1 MTDIYHIFKEKF
13 SNMIY
18 IKENNK
24 FGNLFLVV
32 KNFNIII
39 LKKNY
44 DLLVEF
50 IYYSCL
56 EALKISNHYNNKTFT
71 VHIYLEQASMKN
83 FSFKLFKKINKKLTE
98 NLKDVLD
105 ICYIYG
111 SGPFL
116 LNIFKLIRS
125 LLDPDT
131 RKKIVIIKEKNTK
144 GNFLL

>member
-1 MTDIYHIFKEKF
+1 MTGIYHKFKRQF
-13 SNMIY
+13 SNIIY
-18 IKENNK
+18 IKENNN

-32 KNFNIII
+32 KNFNIAN
-39 LKKNY
+39 LKNHY

-50 IYYSCL
+50 IYYACL
-56 EALKISNHYNNKTFT
+56 EALKISNNYNNKTFT

-111 SGPFL
+111 SGIFL

-125 LLDPDT
+125 LLDPVT
-131 RKKIVIIKEKNTK
+131 KKKIVIVKQTCKKSNI
-144 GNFLL
+144 LL